1 MTDVRIRAYN
11 IERRYRTLSKP
22 WLEIIHDLRSERGA
36 LLGSSEYQDLVG
48 IEKAMGLNN
57 LDTRLKEAEA
67 WLNHYESERADSNKK
82 LGLFRSRKLLKE
94 IALLSDDELEGK
106 V

>member
-1 MTDVRIRAYN
+1 
-11 IERRYRTLSKP
+11 
-22 WLEIIHDLRSERGA
+22 
-36 LLGSSEYQDLVG
+36 
-48 IEKAMGLNN
+48 LNN

-67 WLNHYESERADSNKK
+67 WLDHYETERAESNKK
-82 LGLFRSRKLLKE
+82 LGLLRSRKMLNE